1 MRGPI
6 LVYGASGYSGAL
18 AAQHAKERGIE
29 ILLAGRN
36 EEKIRAVAEPL
47 GVPFRAFG
55 LDDPSEIDRGLEGT
69 SVVLHCAGPF
79 SRTARP
85 MAEGCLRGRVHY
97 LDITGEI
104 DVFEDLHRLHER
116 AKAAGIMLAPG
127 TGFDVV
133 PSDCLAAYLK
143 QRVPD
148 ATHLALAFRAGGAPS
163 HGTATTMVENL
174 HRPGRVRRGAV
185 IIDEPLG
192 ARTRMID
199 YGRGPQLSVAIPWG
213 DVSTAYRSTGIPN
226 IEVYVPTSRR
236 ALVGIKGMARLGG
249 LLGSRPVQS
258 VLKRVLDAR
267 TKGPSDEERAR
278 SAAVLWGEVQNERG
292 DRASARLRT
301 PDGYTLTQRTSVE
314 MARRAATGDAHPGF
328 STPSMAYGADF
339 ILEFD
344 AVERTDTSPG

>member
-18 AAQHAKERGIE
+18 AARHATERGIE
-29 ILLAGRN
+29 VILAGRSA
-36 EEKIRAVAEPL
+36 EKVRSVAEPL
-47 GVPFRAFG
+47 GLTFRAFA

-79 SRTARP
+79 SRTARA
-85 MAEGCLRGRVHY
+85 MAEGCLRRRAHY

-104 DVFEDLHRLHER
+104 DVFEDLYRLHDR
-116 AKAAGIMLAPG
+116 ARAAEIMIAPG
-127 TGFDVV
+127 AGFDVV

-148 ATHLALAFRAGGAPS
+148 ATHLSLAFHTDGAPS

-174 HRPGRVRRGAV
+174 HRPSRVRRGGEIV
-185 IIDEPLG
+185 DEPLG
-192 ARTRMID
+192 SRTRMID
-199 YGRGPQLSVAIPWG
+199 YGRGPKLSMAIPWG

-226 IEVYVPTSRR
+226 IEVYVPASRR
-236 ALVGIKGMARLGG
+236 SLIGAKAVGRFGG
-249 LLGSRPVQS
+249 VVASGPVQS
-258 VLKRVLDAR
+258 LLKRALDAR
-267 TKGPSDEERAR
+267 KRGPTDEERAR
-278 SAAVLWGEVQNERG
+278 GTAVLWGEVHNDRG

-301 PDGYTLTQRTSVE
+301 PEGYTLTAKTSVE
-314 MARRAATGDAHPGF
+314 MARRAATGDARPGF

-339 ILEFD
+339 ILELEG
-344 AVERTDTSPG
+344 VERTDTSPG